1 MVIVGDVNL
10 DTLKPLVEKYIG
22 SLPKGKKA
30 AKWADVQ
37 PQLVKGKV
45 VDVFDQKMETPL
57 TSVLQV
63 YSDYRPFTVKEQ
75 TCGVK
80 GGYAYNWVPA
90 KHYNIG
96 VSEAVIPS
104 VSKGKQS
111 SVNPGCSFRLYNR
124 LNLSVTWNNR
134 RWFAG
139 SVGKTDVAV
148 VADKKTILANSLFS
162 VEMKVGW
169 RFNLW

>member
-1 MVIVGDVNL
+1 MVIVGDVSL

-57 TSVLQV
+57 TTVLQV

-75 TCGVK
+75 TL
-80 GGYAYNWVPA
+80 ASA
-90 KHYNIG
+90 
-96 VSEAVIPS
+96 VSYILDQIY
-104 VSKGKQS
+104 VSLTLNCII
-111 SVNPGCSFRLYNR
+111 NP
-124 LNLSVTWNNR
+124 
-134 RWFAG
+134 
-139 SVGKTDVAV
+139 
-148 VADKKTILANSLFS
+148 
-162 VEMKVGW
+162 
-169 RFNLW
+169 